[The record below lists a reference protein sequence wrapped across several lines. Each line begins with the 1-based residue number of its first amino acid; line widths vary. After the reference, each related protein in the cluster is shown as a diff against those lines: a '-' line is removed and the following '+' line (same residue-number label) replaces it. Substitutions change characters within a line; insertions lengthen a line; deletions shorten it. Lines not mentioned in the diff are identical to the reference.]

1 MESWA
6 DKYPLVTSKSMKLL
20 LEIEK
25 DNQYLSTMLDKVNKV
40 YSDDMVHELEG
51 IQDILEE
58 IQIMRDNNTNNS
70 GSDGK

>member
-51 IQDILEE
+51 I
-58 IQIMRDNNTNNS
+58 
-70 GSDGK
+70 

>member
-58 IQIMRDNNTNNS
+58 IQIMRDNNSNS
-70 GSDGK
+70 VPDGKL